1 MQVNHIPSIPSIYWE
16 TTKKMVTIFA
26 TIFFLNIILLNIY

>member
-1 MQVNHIPSIPSIYWE
+1 MQVNRNISIYWE